1 MEASPRMRIVVTGAS
16 GFVGRA
22 VVERLASAGH
32 CVVALVRGVPAQ
44 NEVRGATET
53 VAIGDIVGIS
63 GWERVL
69 AGARVVVHLAA
80 IAHRSFRDEQ
90 RMREVNF
97 VAARDAAQAAA
108 AAKARFVFL
117 SSVKVLGEETSS
129 AHPFGADDRPA
140 PPDAYGRAKA
150 DAESALSAIAG
161 LDYVVLRPPLVYGP
175 GVKANFLALMRAIA
189 RGMPLPLA
197 SIANARSMIYVGN
210 LADAVVRCVESREA
224 AGRTYLVSDGAPV
237 STPQLCRALGAALG
251 RPARLFPVPLAVLE
265 WIAPLRRLTRSLVV
279 DDGAIRRELGWQ
291 APFTFEQGLR
301 ATADW
306 FLAQAR

>member
-1 MEASPRMRIVVTGAS
+1 MRIVVTGAS

-22 VVERLASAGH
+22 VVERLSGAGH
-32 CVVALVRGVPAQ
+32 RVRALVREVAAAPPFREGV
-44 NEVRGATET
+44 E
-53 VAIGDIVGIS
+53 
-63 GWERVL
+63 VL
-69 AGARVVVHLAA
+69 ACGDLARSWLWQQALEGAGALVHLAA

-97 VAARDAAQAAA
+97 VAARNAAQAAA
-108 AAKARFVFL
+108 TAGARFVFL

-150 DAESALSAIAG
+150 DAESALPGIAG

-175 GVKANFLALMRAIA
+175 GVKANFLSLMRAIA

-210 LADAVVRCVESREA
+210 LADAVALCVEAPAA
-224 AGRTYLVSDGAPV
+224 AGRTYLVADGVPV
-237 STPQLCRALGAALG
+237 STPQLCRALGEALG
-251 RPARLFPVPLAVLE
+251 HYPRLFAFPPGVLE
-265 WIAPLRRLTRSLVV
+265 WLPSLRRLSRSLVV
-279 DDGAIRRELGWQ
+279 DDSAIRRELGWTP
-291 APFTFEQGLR
+291 PFTFEQGLR
-301 ATADW
+301 ATAEW
-306 FLAQAR
+306 YLAQGR